1 MDSAEPGKRLHCFY
15 EFCVFVHH
23 SGLPHPILCGYA
35 GMGNCGRIRNI
46 AGDLFMKTGIKILVF
61 SFFYIKYSCFCIV
74 SRSFLLYNYHSPKRG
89 KGEMERKGETMM
101 QKHPLYERFLQERVV
116 AILRGLAPENAVAC
130 GKALSRAGIKL
141 LEVPLNR
148 PGALESIRLLAEHFR
163 GSGLHVGAGTVLAAE
178 EVELVRE
185 AGGEF
190 ILSPNARSSVIRR
203 TKELGL
209 LSMPGFATPG
219 EAFDAVDAGAD
230 LLKVFPCGS
239 PENVSVLK
247 SVIPLPVFA
256 VGGIEKK
263 NKREYLKT
271 ADGVGVGIGI
281 FRPELSPEE
290 LYFAAKEFLEA

>member
-1 MDSAEPGKRLHCFY
+1 METGKERC
-15 EFCVFVHH
+15 C
-23 SGLPHPILCGYA
+23 
-35 GMGNCGRIRNI
+35 
-46 AGDLFMKTGIKILVF
+46 MKT
-61 SFFYIKYSCFCIV
+61 
-74 SRSFLLYNYHSPKRG
+74 
-89 KGEMERKGETMM
+89 
-101 QKHPLYERFLQERVV
+101 HPLYEKFLQEKVV
-116 AILRGLAPENAVAC
+116 VILRGLEPEKAVGC
-130 GKALSRAGIKL
+130 GDALCQAGVRL
-141 LEVPLNR
+141 MEVPLNR

-163 GSGLHVGAGTVLAAE
+163 GRGIHIGAGTVLVPE
-178 EVELVRE
+178 EVEMVRS

-190 ILSPNARSSVIRR
+190 IISPNARSPVIRR

-219 EAFDAVDAGAD
+219 EAFDAMDAGAD
-230 LLKVFPCGS
+230 LLKVFPCGT

-256 VGGIEKK
+256 VGGIGKE

-290 LYFAAKEFLEA
+290 LYLSAKEFLEA